1 MFYKYIKQKI
11 PTMKRY
17 INLFEEFETS
27 TKFSSKKSLV
37 LVNTIVNEYNKQQ
50 CSITY
55 NCNGISTQIKD
66 CVPNLILNKNNE
78 FYISFNDR
86 DVFVDISINMLLVKS
101 INTSNT
107 NDFQKIFNFILNS
120 GVSLTLDFKE

>member
-1 MFYKYIKQKI
+1 
-11 PTMKRY
+11 MKRY
-17 INLFEEFETS
+17 INLFEEFETG
-27 TKFSSKKSLV
+27 TKFNYKKSLV

-55 NCNGISTQIKD
+55 SCNGISTKIKD
-66 CVPNLILNKNNE
+66 CVPNLIINKKNNE

-86 DVFVDISINMLLVKS
+86 DVFVDISISMSLVKS

-107 NDFQKIFNFILNS
+107 NDFQKIFNFTLNS
-120 GVSLTLDFKE
+120 GVSLTLDFKD